1 LVDVE
6 NKGRSKVRKSR
17 YGLVIAAFV
26 LILAGCSNIKEIN
39 RIAFITALG
48 IDKSE
53 TGVKVYALA
62 AVPGRYAALSPG
74 AGGTGGKPPNYIL
87 TAEGR
92 DVAEALYTLERKSA
106 EDIQYGH
113 TKIFIFSA
121 DLAKQGLGSS
131 LDLFMRRA
139 EFQTVSWLGITQGS
153 VKSIFETHP
162 EDPETVSDSLADIFS
177 QAGSETFEVL
187 PIYMFEFYSLSA
199 EPGQSPYIMMVNKDN
214 ENNKVAAANLAIFK
228 KDRMAGILSPEET
241 KILQLLQKN
250 KLRTTSITVDNATF
264 NLLKYRT
271 KIKVKQ
277 NQISIQLQLELEI
290 DQNQSKAPIDT
301 SQQFRLL
308 EQQVNDSIQLEI
320 KQLVSKLQQLK
331 SDPAGFGNYYRTE
344 VSGGFMK
351 EADWENEIFPKM
363 KTDVTVSSTIQRRGI
378 IK

>member
-6 NKGRSKVRKSR
+6 NKGCSEMKKSS
-17 YGLVIAAFV
+17 YWLVIAAFV
-26 LILAGCSNIKEIN
+26 LILAGCSNMKQIN

-62 AVPGRYAALSPG
+62 AVPGRYASLSPG
-74 AGGTGGKPPNYIL
+74 AVGTGGKSPNYIL
-87 TAEGR
+87 SAEGR
-92 DVAEALYTLERKSA
+92 DVAEALYTMKRKAA
-106 EDIQYGH
+106 EDIQFGH
-113 TKIFIFSA
+113 AKIFLFSA

-153 VKSIFETHP
+153 VKSIFEIIP
-162 EDPETVSDSLADIFS
+162 EDPETVSDSLVDIFS
-177 QAGSETFEVL
+177 QTGSETFEVL

-199 EPGQSPYIMMVNKDN
+199 EPGQSPYMMMVKKDK
-214 ENNKVAAANLAIFK
+214 ENNKVEVANLAIFK
-228 KDRMAGILSPEET
+228 KDRMVGILIAEET

-250 KLRTTSITVDNATF
+250 KLRSTSITVDSATF
-264 NLLKYRT
+264 NLMKYRT

-277 NQISIQLQLELEI
+277 HQISIQLQLELEL
-290 DQNQSKAPIDT
+290 DQNLIKNPLNT
-301 SQQFRLL
+301 SQQLHLL
-308 EQQVNDSIQLEI
+308 EQQVNESIQLEI

-331 SDPAGFGNYYRTE
+331 SDPAGFGEYYRTA
-344 VSGGFMK
+344 VKGGFMK
-351 EADWENEIFPKM
+351 TDDWENVIFPEM
-363 KTDVTVSSTIQRRGI
+363 STDVIVNSRILRRGI